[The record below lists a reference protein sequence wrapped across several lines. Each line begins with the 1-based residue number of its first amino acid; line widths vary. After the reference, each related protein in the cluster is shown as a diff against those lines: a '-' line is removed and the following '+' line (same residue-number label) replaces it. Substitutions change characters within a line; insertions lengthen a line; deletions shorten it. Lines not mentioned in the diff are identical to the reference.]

1 MSKLVNFVFIL
12 YLLRIVC
19 NIIEWY
25 GALFAPIGGVI
36 INFQPIKLDDK
47 PVFDSFFRARRYEN
61 AHFNF
66 TNLFMWRHAFNIEWC
81 TEAGFLLIRAAW
93 GKEQF
98 ALQPFGPE
106 AELGKAITI
115 WEDYFKQNNLPFIIS
130 GIESGAA
137 LQFEKL
143 RPGFFKFHED
153 RDNYDYI
160 YSAQDLINL
169 KGRKFH
175 SKKNHFNNFKKVY
188 SNFVYLPLSAELV
201 GQCVATAADWFEKK
215 TDTIKNELIDYE
227 KNAIIEALTN
237 QEYLDLTGGVI
248 MINGTVEAFTFGE
261 QLNADTAVIHVEKAN
276 ADIRGIYPAINQQFV
291 KHAWSKMRYINRE
304 EDMGL
309 EGLRKSKLSYNPVK
323 FVKKYVV
330 TIRDQEQDRK
340 LKQS

>member
-1 MSKLVNFVFIL
+1 MWF
-12 YLLRIVC
+12 
-19 NIIEWY
+19 Y
-25 GALFAPIGGVI
+25 GALLAPIGGVT
-36 INFQPIKLDDK
+36 INFQPIKLTDK

-66 TNLFMWRHAFNIEWC
+66 TNLFMWRNAYNIEWC
-81 TEAGFLLIRAAW
+81 TESGFLFIRAAW
-93 GKEQF
+93 GNEQF
-98 ALQPFGPE
+98 ALQPFGPD
-106 AELGKAITI
+106 AEFGKAITI
-115 WEDYFKQNNLPFIIS
+115 WEDYFKQNGLPFIIS
-130 GIESGAA
+130 GMESGAA
-137 LQFEKL
+137 LQLEKL
-143 RPGFFKFHED
+143 RPGFFKFRED

-175 SKKNHFNNFKKVY
+175 SKKNHFNSFKKMY

-201 GQCVATAADWFEKK
+201 GQCIATASDWYEKK
-215 TDTIKNELIDYE
+215 TDATDDDLIDYE

-237 QEYLDLTGGVI
+237 QEQLGLTGGVI

-291 KHAWSKMRYINRE
+291 KHAWPKMRYINRE

-309 EGLRKSKLSYNPVK
+309 EGLRKSKLSYHPVK

-330 TIRDQEQDRK
+330 TIRDQAK
-340 LKQS
+340 